1 MKITL
6 GKEGQLSLPA
16 DDLARYVPAG
26 SAVFLE
32 PVEDGL
38 MLHLARPDARRVY
51 IEATARCN
59 LNCAMCVRQ
68 VWRDRLGR

>member
-1 MKITL
+1 MTI

-16 DDLARYVPAG
+16 DYVARYVPAG
-26 SAVFLE
+26 SAVFLQ

-38 MLHLARPDARRVY
+38 MLHVARPDARWVY
-51 IEATARCN
+51 IEPTARCN

-68 VWRDRLGR
+68 VWRDAQGE